1 MATVMDI
8 VNKDFP
14 ILSRFMRNGQAEG
27 LTIDG
32 SNALFTQQ
40 EDGAPPSLKHYFAND
55 ETDAIIQH
63 NIRWARGKEKKP
75 RFQFAYLM
83 LPTACNQS
91 CSGCFMG
98 QDKNKLPPHL
108 DGPFFTQDE
117 LLVSLQFLREH
128 GASSVVYGGGGELFT
143 WKGAFDYLEAIS
155 ACGLK
160 PVIFTNGT
168 LLSRD
173 DLFRLDSLGAT
184 LIISLRDTTEALHNG
199 VVKCNG
205 FRSTLSTIEHALEA
219 GMNLDRRLAVEVP
232 VTVNNEE
239 RILND
244 FLPVMRA
251 LNIVPMV
258 EEYIQLSVS
267 DEERRLSH
275 NFDQARSFFE
285 RLCECD
291 RHMGLCWRPER
302 GSRMIAQPQCRRPLY
317 SFAIFPSRD
326 VLDCPSHSTVY
337 GNLNTSSL
345 EDIIYG
351 EAYKKNILNFE
362 LCACSVF
369 YTHAQSEV
377 PDNLPQHLAVFR

>member
-1 MATVMDI
+1 M
-8 VNKDFP
+8 NKDFP
-14 ILSRFMRNGQAEG
+14 ILSVFLKKSPERG
-27 LTIDG
+27 LIIDG
-32 SNALFTQQ
+32 SNVLWTSQKEQ
-40 EDGAPPSLKHYFAND
+40 ETPSLRHYFAND
-55 ETDAIIQH
+55 ETDSIIQH
-63 NIRWARGKEKKP
+63 NIRWASGEENKP

-98 QDKNKLPPHL
+98 QDKKKLPSHL
-108 DGPFFTQDE
+108 DGPFFTQSE
-117 LLVSLQFLREH
+117 LLASLQFLKEH

-143 WKGAFDYLEAIS
+143 WKGAFDFIDTIS
-155 ACGLK
+155 TSGLK

-168 LLSRD
+168 LLSKD
-173 DLFRLDSLGAT
+173 DVFRLNSLGST
-184 LIISLRDTTEALHNG
+184 LIISLRDTTETMHNS

-205 FRSTLSTIEHALEA
+205 FRSTLSSIEYALEA
-219 GMNLDRRLAVEVP
+219 GMNLDGRLAVEVP
-232 VTVNNEE
+232 VTVENED
-239 RILND
+239 RIVND

-267 DEERRLSH
+267 DAERKLSH
-275 NFDQARSFFE
+275 NFDQARTFFE

-291 RHMGLCWRPER
+291 RQMGLCWRPEQ

-337 GNLNTSSL
+337 GNLHTNSL
-345 EDIIYG
+345 EEIIYS
-351 EAYKKNILNFE
+351 EEYKRNILNFE

-369 YTHAQSEV
+369 YTPTHTDV